1 MRKGFT
7 LTELTVVIGIL
18 SIIVL
23 VVAQPITNIIKYQRD
38 SQQSDNVRDNVQFIL
53 NVMDKELR
61 TSSNLS
67 INASGALSFKDQSG
81 ANVVYAKAGNI
92 IKKSSADY
100 TDASVF
106 TVENLSFFIQAGDG
120 GSVNNNSPGTIVTTV
135 ITAKSVDGKD
145 TVTMQSTTM
154 PRNNS
159 LIPTPIL
166 TPGEAQIRCDTLN
179 NRRSRTSCNSVTQSG
194 DIAYSAVKR
203 SGIWKCE
210 LTQAWTAYSGYADT
224 CAGTSTGFEGTCTDP
239 GVISSICSAEW
250 GVPAGTGSS
259 VQGFQPGGTGTC
271 GNGKYHINVN
281 CVWPTGTGPVKDLP

>member
-53 NVMDKELR
+53 NVIDKELR

-67 INASGALSFKDQSG
+67 INASGAITFTDQSG

-106 TVENLSFFIQAGDG
+106 TVEDLSFFIKAGDG
-120 GSVNNNSPGTIVTTV
+120 GPVNNNSPGTIVTVV
-135 ITAKSVDGKD
+135 ITAKSTDGKD

-154 PRNNS
+154 PRNN
-159 LIPTPIL
+159 
-166 TPGEAQIRCDTLN
+166 
-179 NRRSRTSCNSVTQSG
+179 
-194 DIAYSAVKR
+194 
-203 SGIWKCE
+203 
-210 LTQAWTAYSGYADT
+210 
-224 CAGTSTGFEGTCTDP
+224 
-239 GVISSICSAEW
+239 
-250 GVPAGTGSS
+250 
-259 VQGFQPGGTGTC
+259 
-271 GNGKYHINVN
+271 
-281 CVWPTGTGPVKDLP
+281 